1 MRSRNQQGV
10 TNSLLAMMSAA
21 VLLSVAVATYFLAAP
36 SMPMALAAE
45 AGVQLPDNWKPF
57 KQISE
62 YGLFADPAAQV
73 PAEGV
78 LPYDLTTP
86 LFSDYSTKYRFVW
99 MPEGEAATYKG
110 EESFVFPVGTLLAK
124 TFGYVD
130 DLRDP
135 SLGQTIIETRILMK
149 SPEGWVVSVYIW
161 NEDQTD
167 AKLKVA
173 GGRRDVTWTHTDGS
187 TKNLSYIIPNVNQ
200 CKGCHIV
207 GEAIK
212 PVGPKGML
220 LNKSYPYH
228 DGAANQLQRWASEG
242 YLTDVPDDAPAVPV
256 WDDPETGTEAER
268 ARAYLEVNCAHCHR
282 PEGPANT
289 TGLDLRYGQEDPYA
303 WGVGRT
309 PVAAGRGA
317 GDRLFDIVP
326 GKPDESILLFRLEST
341 EPGIM
346 MPELPRLM
354 VHEEA
359 VELIR
364 AWIEGLEE
372 PA

>member
-1 MRSRNQQGV
+1 MS
-10 TNSLLAMMSAA
+10 NSSKQAIALPLSA
-21 VLLSVAVATYFLAAP
+21 
-36 SMPMALAAE
+36 MALISTLFGVALGAYLLTAPLIPEVAAAE
-45 AGVQLPDNWKPF
+45 TGVRLPEDWKPF
-57 KQISE
+57 KNISE
-62 YGLFADPAAQV
+62 YGIFEDPAAQV
-73 PAEGV
+73 PVQGV
-78 LPYDLTTP
+78 LPFELTTP

-99 MPEGEAATYKG
+99 MPDGQAAAYHD
-110 EESFVFPVGTLLAK
+110 EEVFDFPVGTLLIK

-135 SLGQTIIETRILMK
+135 SLGQTIIETRMLMN
-149 SPEGWVVSVYIW
+149 SPDGWVVSVYVW
-161 NEDQTD
+161 NDEQTD
-167 AKLKVA
+167 AVLKIA
-173 GGRRDVTWTHTDGS
+173 GGRREVSWTHSDGS
-187 TKNLSYIIPNVNQ
+187 TKNLNYIIPNVNQ

-207 GEAIK
+207 GEGIM
-212 PVGPKGML
+212 PIGPKGMS
-220 LNKSYPYH
+220 LNKSYPYP
-228 DGAANQLQRWASEG
+228 GGEANQLDRWTAEG
-242 YLTDVPDDAPAVPV
+242 YLTGVQDDAPVLPT
-256 WDDPETGTEAER
+256 WDDPETGTVTER

-289 TGLDLRYGQEDPYA
+289 SGLDLRYVQDDPYA

-317 GDRLFDIVP
+317 GDRDFDIVP
-326 GKPDESILLFRLEST
+326 GKPDESILLYRLEST

-364 AWIEGLEE
+364 EWIEGLEP

>member
-1 MRSRNQQGV
+1 MSSKREFARRVLWS
-10 TNSLLAMMSAA
+10 APISAA
-21 VLLSVAVATYFLAAP
+21 VLIGIAVGAYCWASP
-36 SMPMALAAE
+36 PMPKALAAE
-45 AGVQLPDNWKPF
+45 TGVQLPADWKPF
-57 KQISE
+57 KRISE
-62 YGLFADPAAQV
+62 YGLFKDPAAQI

-78 LPYDLTTP
+78 LPYDLNTT

-99 MPEGEAATYKG
+99 MPDGETAAYRG
-110 EESFVFPVGTLLAK
+110 EESFDFPVGAMLIK

-135 SLGQTIIETRILMK
+135 SLGQTIVETRILMNT
-149 SPEGWVVSVYIW
+149 PDGWAVSVYIW
-161 NEDQTD
+161 NEEQTEAD
-167 AKLKVA
+167 LKIA
-173 GGRRDVTWTHTDGS
+173 GGRREMTWTHTDGS
-187 TKNLSYIIPNVNQ
+187 TKNLNYIIPNVNQ

-207 GEAIK
+207 GEAIE
-212 PVGPKGML
+212 PIGPKGMH
-220 LNKSYPYH
+220 LNRSFPYS
-228 DGAANQLQRWASEG
+228 DGAENQLQRWTDAG
-242 YLTDVPDDAPAVPV
+242 YLTGVPDDAPALPV

-289 TGLDLRYGQEDPYA
+289 TGLDLRYVQDDPYA

-317 GDRLFDIVP
+317 GDRKFDIVP

-359 VELIR
+359 VELLR

>member
-1 MRSRNQQGV
+1 MSSIKKQRV
-10 TNSLLAMMSAA
+10 TAQWSAVTLAV
-21 VLLSVAVATYFLAAP
+21 VLVAVAIGTYFLAAP
-36 SMPMALAAE
+36 TMSPVLAAE
-45 AGVQLPDNWKPF
+45 AGIQLPEDWKPF

-62 YGLFADPAAQV
+62 YGLFEDPAAQV
-73 PAEGV
+73 PADGV

-99 MPEGEAATYKG
+99 MPEGEAATYRG
-110 EESFVFPVGTLLAK
+110 EESFVFPVGALLVK

-135 SLGQTIIETRILMK
+135 SIGQTIIETRILMK

-167 AKLKVA
+167 ADLKIA
-173 GGRRDVTWTHTDGS
+173 GGRREVSWTHTDGS
-187 TKNLSYIIPNVNQ
+187 TKNLNYIIPNVNQ

-207 GEAIK
+207 GEGIM
-212 PVGPKGML
+212 PIGPKGMI
-220 LNKSYPYH
+220 LNKSYAYT
-228 DGAANQLQRWASEG
+228 DGPANQLARWAADG
-242 YLTDVPDDAPAVPV
+242 YLTGVPDDAPALPA
-256 WDDPETGTEAER
+256 WDDPESGTQEER

-289 TGLDLRYGQEDPYA
+289 TGLDLRYVQDDPYA

-309 PVAAGRGA
+309 PVAAGRGS
-317 GDRLFDIVP
+317 GDRLIDIVP
-326 GKPDESILLFRLEST
+326 GKPDESILLYRLEST